1 VKEDPTF
8 AAVVHKEI
16 GRGDHVVVENRG
28 PRGKVLKKA
37 PVLSMEQMEA
47 HIIPLGGSKEQIT
60 SLHRAG
66 ITESYTAFHE
76 HMLDVVRPPFLPCM
90 HAFKLSLIPCLL

>member
-1 VKEDPTF
+1 
-8 AAVVHKEI
+8 
-16 GRGDHVVVENRG
+16 
-28 PRGKVLKKA
+28 
-37 PVLSMEQMEA
+37 MEA

-90 HAFKLSLIPCLL
+90 HALSLIPCLL